1 MSLQARIM
9 EDIKTA
15 MRAKDTVAL
24 EALRAIKSEIL
35 LAQTSSGSQTEISEQ
50 NEVKIVQKLVK
61 MRKDSAKIFTE
72 QNRLDLAEPE
82 LAQIAVIE
90 KFLPKQY
97 SEEEVE
103 QIISSIIADTGAK
116 TIADMGKVM
125 GLATAKIAGKA
136 EGKTISTIV
145 KKLLVILVLF
155 LSSFSFAQHFVD
167 VNVGM
172 NSTVFDAEQNS
183 NFKHYGLGYKYL
195 FDDVWG
201 IKLDFALDN
210 FEKASTQVSP
220 VKQVRVSLQAVANLN
235 NLLAPNSDSGNF
247 GLLAHSG
254 IGYGE
259 IRATGLPGLTDH
271 VANVLVGITP
281 TLALSD
287 SFGIYLD
294 DTIVYN
300 LSQHIDFKGNLV
312 YNGAYPASVTKIYN
326 NLSFGIYFKF
336 E

>member
-1 MSLQARIM
+1 MSLQNSIM
-9 EDIKTA
+9 EEIKTA
-15 MRAKDTVAL
+15 MRAKDTIAL

-35 LAQTSSGSQTEISEQ
+35 LAQTASGSQTEISQDDEI
-50 NEVKIVQKLVK
+50 KIVQKLIK

-72 QNRLDLAEPE
+72 QNRMDLAEPE
-82 LAQIAVIE
+82 LAQISIIE
-90 KFLPKQY
+90 KFLPQQY

-103 QIISSIIADTGAK
+103 QIISSIIAETGAK
-116 TIADMGKVM
+116 SIADMGKVM
-125 GLATAKIAGKA
+125 GLATAKIAGKS

-145 KKLLVILVLF
+145 KKLLVVLALF
-155 LSSFSFAQHFVD
+155 LSFSSFSQHFID
-167 VNVGM
+167 ANIGM

-201 IKLDFALDN
+201 IKLDFALDK
-210 FEKASTQVSP
+210 FEKATTQISP
-220 VKQVRVSLQAVANLN
+220 VTHTRVSLQAVANLN
-235 NLLAPNSDSGNF
+235 NLLVPNNNSEHF
-247 GLLAHSG
+247 GILAHSG

-259 IRATGLPGLTDH
+259 IKADGISGTDH
-271 VANVLVGITP
+271 LANVLVGITP
-281 TLALSD
+281 TLAITD
-287 SFGIYLD
+287 SFGIYID

-300 LSQHIDFKGNLV
+300 LSQHIDFKGAYV
-312 YNGAYPASVTKIYN
+312 YNGSYPASVTKIYN

>member
-1 MSLQARIM
+1 MSLQNSIM
-9 EDIKTA
+9 DEIKTA
-15 MRAKDTVAL
+15 MRAKDTIAL

-35 LAQTSSGSQTEISEQ
+35 LAQTASGSQTEITESDEI
-50 NEVKIVQKLVK
+50 KIVQKLVK

-72 QNRLDLAEPE
+72 QNRPDLAEPE
-82 LAQIAVIE
+82 LAQIAIIE

-103 QIISSIIADTGAK
+103 QIISTIIADTGAK
-116 TIADMGKVM
+116 SIADMGKVM
-125 GLATAKIAGKA
+125 GLATSKIAGKA

-145 KKLLVILVLF
+145 KKLLAVIILF
-155 LSSFSFAQHFVD
+155 FSMSSFSQHFID
-167 VNVGM
+167 ANFGM

-201 IKLDFALDN
+201 IKLDFALDK
-210 FEKASTQVSP
+210 FEKATTQISP
-220 VKQVRVSLQAVANLN
+220 VSHTRVSLQAVANLN
-235 NLLAPNSDSGNF
+235 NLLDPNNSTEHF

-259 IRATGLPGLTDH
+259 IKADGIGGTDH
-271 VANVLVGITP
+271 LANVLVGITP
-281 TLALSD
+281 TLEITD
-287 SFGIYLD
+287 SFGIYID

-300 LSQHIDFKGNLV
+300 LSQHIDFKGAYV